1 MSRKR
6 FIVINGD
13 DFGFSSSVNHAI
25 IEAHDRG
32 ILTSTSLMVTGAAF
46 DEAVALAKTR
56 PTLAVGL
63 HLVLTCGQSVLPPH
77 QIPHLVDS
85 AGHFSNRAILA
96 GLHYQASRAARREL
110 PLEIRAQLEK
120 FCTTGLTLSHVDGH
134 LHLHAYPLIL
144 RYLVRLADEF
154 QIRVIRLPYED
165 LRMNLNLD
173 RSRLFDK
180 LIRSVVFTALRR
192 NGERLLRL
200 HEIQFVD
207 RVYGLLQTSRVTED
221 YLLRLIP
228 RIQSEGVE
236 IYLHPDKEMA
246 ENPTSQSPGQ
256 AELNALL
263 SEQVR
268 LLLKH
273 HGFSLTTFKELVAK

>member
-6 FIVINGD
+6 FVVINGD

-46 DEAVALAKTR
+46 DEAVALAKAR
-56 PTLAVGL
+56 PALAVGL
-63 HLVLTCGQSVLPPH
+63 HLVLTCGQSVLSPR

-96 GLHYQASRAARREL
+96 GLRYQTSRAARREL
-110 PLEIRAQLEK
+110 PLEICAQLEK
-120 FCTTGLTLSHVDGH
+120 FRTTGLALSHVDGH
-134 LHLHAYPLIL
+134 LHLHAYPIVL
-144 RYLVRLADEF
+144 RHLVRLADEF

-165 LRMNLNLD
+165 LRMNLHLD
-173 RSRLFDK
+173 RDRLVDK
-180 LIRSVVFTALRR
+180 LIRSVIFTALRR
-192 NGERLLRL
+192 YGERLLRL

-221 YLLRLIP
+221 YLLSLIP
-228 RIQSEGVE
+228 RIQSERVE
-236 IYLHPDKEMA
+236 IYLHPDKAMA
-246 ENPTSQSPGQ
+246 NSTSHSGQ

-268 LLLKH
+268 LLLKQN
-273 HGFSLTTFKELVAK
+273 GFTLATFRELIAK